1 MTLTVTSSAA
11 ERFMQMINGDLLPR
25 VEITAGGCNGFE
37 KRFSMDRQ
45 HEDDIKIDLPNGA
58 ALLVDTVSLDMLAE
72 STIDFKS
79 GLAGSYFSIHIPEAA
94 STCGCGTSFSL

>member
-1 MTLTVTSSAA
+1 MTLTVTDSAA
-11 ERFMQMINGDLLPR
+11 EQFMQMMSGDLLPR

-45 HEDDIKIDLPNGA
+45 LPEDIRLDLPNGA
-58 ALLVDTVSLDMLAE
+58 ALLVDTVSFDMLTD
-72 STIDFKS
+72 STIDYKS
-79 GLAGSYFSIHIPEAA
+79 GLTGSYFSIYIPDAT